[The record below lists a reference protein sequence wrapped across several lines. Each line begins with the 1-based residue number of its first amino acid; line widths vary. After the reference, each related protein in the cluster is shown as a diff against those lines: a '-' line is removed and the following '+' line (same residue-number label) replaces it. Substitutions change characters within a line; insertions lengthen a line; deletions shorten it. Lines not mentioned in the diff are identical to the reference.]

1 MVGRLLVESV
11 GYSSEEGPHYKRGV
25 LASKQTAV
33 PGSRA
38 RGRVSR
44 QCGTK
49 KCPSAS
55 ETRRLSASPAVM
67 GNSWTIQLTWQSW
80 SASPSLLGEAPSR
93 FASEQLGRDSAPPK
107 GPLSWRD
114 RACCLHRSVPG
125 GPFQAWPNWGMS
137 RGCPEVLYSPPQPV
151 SVTSA
156 GVSQRA
162 RETHTP
168 TQNSCW

>member
-1 MVGRLLVESV
+1 MQWGKYLFNKWLKEIMVDSYLRPNMKT
-11 GYSSEEGPHYKRGV
+11 SEEGPHYKRGV

-107 GPLSWRD
+107 EPLSWRD

-137 RGCPEVLYSPPQPV
+137 FFICAP
-151 SVTSA
+151 
-156 GVSQRA
+156 
-162 RETHTP
+162 
-168 TQNSCW
+168 NSIPG